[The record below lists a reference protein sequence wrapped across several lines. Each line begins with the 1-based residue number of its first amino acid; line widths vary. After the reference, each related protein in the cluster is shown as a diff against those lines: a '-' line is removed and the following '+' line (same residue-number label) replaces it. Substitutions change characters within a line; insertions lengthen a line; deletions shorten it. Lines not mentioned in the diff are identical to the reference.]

1 MRVGDRWY
9 RTIWLADDGWS
20 VSIID
25 QTRLPADFVVIEL
38 TSVAAVATAIA
49 TMQVR
54 GAPLI
59 GVAAAFGL
67 ALAMRDEPSDAGLA
81 AAAATL
87 IATRPT
93 AVNLRWA
100 VERVCRELEP
110 LPSATRA
117 AAAYR
122 FAADIADED
131 VSVCQRIG
139 EVGLAVVRDRW
150 ESLGRDRPVQVMT
163 HCNAGWLA
171 TVDWGTAL
179 APVYRAV
186 DDGIPVHVWVSETR
200 PRNQGLL
207 TEWELRRHG
216 VAHTVVTDSAC
227 GHLLRRGDVD
237 LCLVGT
243 DRTTRDGDV
252 ANKIGTYLKALAA
265 RDNGVPFYVA
275 VPSSSIDWTLDDGI
289 TIPIEE
295 RAGEELALGEQ
306 VPVINP
312 AFDVTPARLVTGYLT
327 ERGVVTAERGGFAAL
342 FPDRVP

>member
-9 RTIWLADDGWS
+9 RTIWLADDGWT

-25 QTRLPADFVVIEL
+25 QTALPGTFQVGHLTTLAD
-38 TSVAAVATAIA
+38 AATAIRS
-49 TMQVR
+49 MRVR

-59 GVAAAFGL
+59 GVTAAYGV
-67 ALAMRDEPSDAGLA
+67 ALAMRADATDTALA
-81 AAAATL
+81 DAVDRL
-87 IATRPT
+87 LATRPT
-93 AVNLRWA
+93 AINLRWA
-100 VERVCRELEP
+100 LERISGELAAVDP
-110 LPSATRA
+110 ANRA
-117 AAAYR
+117 AVSYR
-122 FAADIADED
+122 FAADLADAD

-139 EVGLAVVRDRW
+139 EHGLALIESAWDAVDRA
-150 ESLGRDRPVQVMT
+150 RPVRILT

-179 APVYRAV
+179 APIYRAL
-186 DDGIPVHVWVSETR
+186 DTGIPVHVWVSEAR

-216 VAHTVVTDSAC
+216 VAHTLVVDSAS
-227 GHLLRRGDVD
+227 GWLMRKGEVD

-252 ANKIGTYLKALAA
+252 ANKIGTYQKALAA

-275 VPSSSIDWTLDDGI
+275 LPSSSIDWARTTGDD
-289 TIPIEE
+289 IPIEE
-295 RAGEELALGEQ
+295 RPGEELGFDPT

-327 ERGVVTAERGGFAAL
+327 ERGLATMDTGGFAPL
-342 FPDRVP
+342 FPERF